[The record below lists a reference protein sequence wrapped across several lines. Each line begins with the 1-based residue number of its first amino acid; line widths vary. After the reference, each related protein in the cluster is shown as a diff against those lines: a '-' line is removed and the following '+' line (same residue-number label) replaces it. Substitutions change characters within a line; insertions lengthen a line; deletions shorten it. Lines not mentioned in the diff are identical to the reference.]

1 MCARTVAPRFGV
13 GVDEALGL
21 EHEQRLAHRR
31 PADPELAGEL
41 LLLQPLARLQPAV
54 DDRLADQLGRGHAR
68 VAHETSPPSSMSA
81 PRQKYSMQSEP
92 PTALAPDRPDYGWF
106 VDRIAIARA
115 ERRRQAME
123 ELEFEREREAALH
136 EEIARLV
143 LELEGPGL
151 DEEVFGRLLAGGR
164 RSRSCLAPG

>member
-1 MCARTVAPRFGV
+1 
-13 GVDEALGL
+13 
-21 EHEQRLAHRR
+21 
-31 PADPELAGEL
+31 
-41 LLLQPLARLQPAV
+41 
-54 DDRLADQLGRGHAR
+54 
-68 VAHETSPPSSMSA
+68 
-81 PRQKYSMQSEP
+81 MQSKP

-123 ELEFEREREAALH
+123 ELEFERERAAALH

-151 DEEVFGRLLAGGR
+151 DEEVFGRLSPGDVDLVRASLQGR
-164 RSRSCLAPG
+164 PAADRDEDEWFELGDDDAEPDRAELEVEIARLEAESAASTRRQEAFERYLEALGE